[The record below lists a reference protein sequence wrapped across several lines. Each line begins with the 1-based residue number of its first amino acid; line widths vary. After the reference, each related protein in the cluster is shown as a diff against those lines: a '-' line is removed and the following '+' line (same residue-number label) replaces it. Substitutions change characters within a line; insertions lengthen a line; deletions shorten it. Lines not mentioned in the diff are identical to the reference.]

1 MLLQLEEVVAAGFDA
16 HHFVTGLGQ
25 HLRNLMVCKD
35 EATLSLMEAG
45 ASVTDRFGEQA
56 KKCGLHFL
64 VGAIGHA
71 NEADQQYRMSRHP
84 RLLVELMLMRIGS
97 LEAVSAEGAK
107 KK

>member
-1 MLLQLEEVVAAGFDA
+1 
-16 HHFVTGLGQ
+16 
-25 HLRNLMVCKD
+25 MVCKD